1 MKRIVGEWMNAAG
14 KGIIFVAGAYIIWG
28 VLPIYWRQIE
38 AVSPLEII
46 AHRIFWSFIFM
57 VLYILATGRWQ
68 YLKTNLTFIFS
79 DKKKALTLVA
89 ASIIISANWLTYI
102 FAVNQGHILEASL
115 GYYINPFVSILLA
128 FFILKE
134 RFSKGEWLAI
144 FIVSLGVIYMAIGVG
159 HIPWLAITLAV
170 TFGVYGLIK
179 KTINLDA
186 TYALAVETAVLAP
199 FALLYILYLNA
210 TGANTLDFGLNADTA
225 FTMGTGVVTA
235 IPLLLFA
242 IGAVQIPLSLVGLLQ
257 YIGPTLMLF
266 IGIFLYGESFTDT
279 HKIAYTFIWAGLI
292 LYTVLRFKSSRPK
305 VNKQTVKLTE
315 D

>member
-1 MKRIVGEWMNAAG
+1 MSEKQ
-14 KGIIFVAGAYIIWG
+14 KGILFVSGAYIIWG
-28 VLPIYWRQIE
+28 LLPVYWRQIE
-38 AVSPLEII
+38 TVSPYEII

-57 VLYILATGRWQ
+57 VLYILFTGRWQ

-79 DKKKALTLVA
+79 DRKKALSLVA
-89 ASIIISANWLTYI
+89 ASIIISINWLTYI
-102 FAVNQGHILEASL
+102 LAVNQGHILEAGL

-144 FIVSLGVIYMAIGVG
+144 FIVSLGVIYMSLGVG
-159 HIPWLAITLAV
+159 HIPWLALTLAV

-179 KTINLDA
+179 KTINIDA

-199 FALLYILYLNA
+199 IALLYILYLNA
-210 TGANTLDFGLNADTA
+210 SGVNTLDFGLNRDTM

-242 IGAVQIPLSLVGLLQ
+242 LGAVKIPLSLTGLLQ

-266 IGIFLYGESFTDT
+266 IGIFLYGESFTAT
-279 HKIAYTFIWAGLI
+279 HQIAYGFIWAGLI
-292 LYTVLRFKSSRPK
+292 LYTLLRFKASRPRRPK
-305 VNKQTVKLTE
+305 GKVKLT
-315 D
+315 DD

>member
-1 MKRIVGEWMNAAG
+1 MSGKQ
-14 KGIIFVAGAYIIWG
+14 KGILFVSGAYIIWG
-28 VLPIYWRQIE
+28 LLPVYWRQIE
-38 AVSPLEII
+38 TVSPYEII

-57 VLYILATGRWQ
+57 VLYILFTGRWQ

-79 DKKKALTLVA
+79 DRKKALSLVA
-89 ASIIISANWLTYI
+89 ASIIISINWLTYI
-102 FAVNQGHILEASL
+102 LAVNQGHILEAGL

-144 FIVSLGVIYMAIGVG
+144 FIVSLGVIYMSLGVG
-159 HIPWLAITLAV
+159 HIPWLALTLAV

-179 KTINLDA
+179 KTINIDA

-199 FALLYILYLNA
+199 IALLYILYLNA
-210 TGANTLDFGLNADTA
+210 SGVNTLNFGLNRDTM

-242 IGAVQIPLSLVGLLQ
+242 LGAVKIPLSLTGLLQ

-266 IGIFLYGESFTDT
+266 IGIFLYGESFTAT
-279 HKIAYTFIWAGLI
+279 HQIAYGFIWAGLI
-292 LYTVLRFKSSRPK
+292 LYTLLRFKASRPRRPK
-305 VNKQTVKLTE
+305 GKVKLT
-315 D
+315 DD

>member
-1 MKRIVGEWMNAAG
+1 MNAAG

-57 VLYILATGRWQ
+57 VLYILAAGRWQ

-225 FTMGTGVVTA
+225 FTMATGVVTA

-315 D
+315 V

>member
-1 MKRIVGEWMNAAG
+1 MSGKQ
-14 KGIIFVAGAYIIWG
+14 KGILFVSGAYIIWG
-28 VLPIYWRQIE
+28 LLPVYWRQIE
-38 AVSPLEII
+38 TVSPYEII

-57 VLYILATGRWQ
+57 VLYILFTGRWQ

-79 DKKKALTLVA
+79 DRKKAFSLVA
-89 ASIIISANWLTYI
+89 ASIIISINWLTYI
-102 FAVNQGHILEASL
+102 LAVNQGHILEAGL

-144 FIVSLGVIYMAIGVG
+144 FIVSLGVIYMSLGVG
-159 HIPWLAITLAV
+159 HIPWLALTLAV

-179 KTINLDA
+179 KTINIDA

-199 FALLYILYLNA
+199 IALLYILYLNA
-210 TGANTLDFGLNADTA
+210 SGVNTLDFGLNRDTM

-242 IGAVQIPLSLVGLLQ
+242 LGAVKIPLSLTGLLQ

-266 IGIFLYGESFTDT
+266 IGIFLYGESFTTT
-279 HKIAYTFIWAGLI
+279 HQIAYGFIWAGLI
-292 LYTVLRFKSSRPK
+292 LYTLLRFKASRPRRPK
-305 VNKQTVKLTE
+305 GKVKLT
-315 D
+315 DD

>member
-1 MKRIVGEWMNAAG
+1 MSGKQ
-14 KGIIFVAGAYIIWG
+14 KGILFVSGAYIIWG
-28 VLPIYWRQIE
+28 LLPVYWRQIE
-38 AVSPLEII
+38 TVSPYEII

-57 VLYILATGRWQ
+57 VLYILFTGRWQ

-79 DKKKALTLVA
+79 DRKKALSLVA
-89 ASIIISANWLTYI
+89 ASIIISINWLTYI
-102 FAVNQGHILEASL
+102 LAVNQGHILEAGL

-144 FIVSLGVIYMAIGVG
+144 FIVSLGVIYMSLGVG
-159 HIPWLAITLAV
+159 HIPWLALTLAV

-179 KTINLDA
+179 KTINIDA

-199 FALLYILYLNA
+199 IALLYILYLNA
-210 TGANTLDFGLNADTA
+210 SGVNTLDFGLNRDTM
-225 FTMGTGVVTA
+225 FTMGTGIVTA

-242 IGAVQIPLSLVGLLQ
+242 LGAVKIPLSLTGLLQ

-266 IGIFLYGESFTDT
+266 IGIFLYGESFTAT
-279 HKIAYTFIWAGLI
+279 HQIAYGFIWAGLI
-292 LYTVLRFKSSRPK
+292 LYTLLRFKASRPRRPK
-305 VNKQTVKLTE
+305 GKVKLT
-315 D
+315 DD

>member
-1 MKRIVGEWMNAAG
+1 MSGKQ
-14 KGIIFVAGAYIIWG
+14 KGILFVSGAYIIWG

-38 AVSPLEII
+38 SVSPFEII

-57 VLYILATGRWQ
+57 VLYIMFTGRWQ

-79 DKKKALTLVA
+79 NKKKALSLLA
-89 ASIIISANWLTYI
+89 ASIIISINWLTYI
-102 FAVNQGHILEASL
+102 LAVNEGHILEASL

-128 FFILKE
+128 YFILKE

-144 FIVSLGVIYMAIGVG
+144 FIVSLGVIYMSLGVG
-159 HIPWLAITLAV
+159 HIPWLALTLAV

-179 KTINLDA
+179 KTINIDA

-199 FALLYILYLNA
+199 AALLYILYLNA
-210 TGANTLDFGLNADTA
+210 TGVNTLDFGLNRDTA

-242 IGAVQIPLSLVGLLQ
+242 LGAVRIPLSLTGLLQ

-266 IGIFLYGESFTDT
+266 IGIFLYGESFTTT
-279 HKIAYTFIWAGLI
+279 HKIAYGFIWSGLI
-292 LYTVLRFKSSRPK
+292 FYTLLRFKAARPRRQ
-305 VNKQTVKLTE
+305 KQKIRLT
-315 D
+315 DD

>member
-1 MKRIVGEWMNAAG
+1 MSGKH
-14 KGIIFVAGAYIIWG
+14 KGILFVSGAYIIWG
-28 VLPIYWRQIE
+28 LLPVYWRQIGT
-38 AVSPLEII
+38 VSPYEII

-57 VLYILATGRWQ
+57 VLYIFFTGRWQ

-79 DKKKALTLVA
+79 NRKKALSLVA
-89 ASIIISANWLTYI
+89 ASIIISINWLTYI
-102 FAVNQGHILEASL
+102 LAVNQGHILEAGL

-144 FIVSLGVIYMAIGVG
+144 FIVSLGVIYMSFGVG
-159 HIPWLAITLAV
+159 HIPWLALTLAV

-179 KTINLDA
+179 KTINIDA

-199 FALLYILYLNA
+199 IALLYILYLNA
-210 TGANTLDFGLNADTA
+210 SGVNTLDFGLNRDTM

-242 IGAVQIPLSLVGLLQ
+242 LGAVKIPLSLTGLLQ

-266 IGIFLYGESFTDT
+266 I
-279 HKIAYTFIWAGLI
+279 
-292 LYTVLRFKSSRPK
+292 
-305 VNKQTVKLTE
+305 
-315 D
+315 

>member
-1 MKRIVGEWMNAAG
+1 MSGKQ
-14 KGIIFVAGAYIIWG
+14 KGILFVSGAYIIWG
-28 VLPIYWRQIE
+28 LLPVYWRQIE
-38 AVSPLEII
+38 TVSPYEII

-57 VLYILATGRWQ
+57 VLYILFTGRWQ

-79 DKKKALTLVA
+79 NRKKALSLVA
-89 ASIIISANWLTYI
+89 ASIIISINWLTYI
-102 FAVNQGHILEASL
+102 LAVNQGHILEAGL

-144 FIVSLGVIYMAIGVG
+144 FIVSLGVIYMSLGVG
-159 HIPWLAITLAV
+159 HIPWLALTLAV

-179 KTINLDA
+179 KTINIDA

-199 FALLYILYLNA
+199 IALLYILYLNA
-210 TGANTLDFGLNADTA
+210 SGVNTLDFGLNRDTM

-242 IGAVQIPLSLVGLLQ
+242 LGAVKIPLSLTGLLQ

-266 IGIFLYGESFTDT
+266 IGIFLYGESFTST
-279 HKIAYTFIWAGLI
+279 HQIAYGFIWAGLI
-292 LYTVLRFKSSRPK
+292 LYTLLRFKASRPHGPK
-305 VNKQTVKLTE
+305 GKVKLT
-315 D
+315 DD

>member
-1 MKRIVGEWMNAAG
+1 MSGKQ
-14 KGIIFVAGAYIIWG
+14 KGILFVSGAYIIWG
-28 VLPIYWRQIE
+28 LLPVYWRQIE
-38 AVSPLEII
+38 TVSPYEII

-57 VLYILATGRWQ
+57 VLYILFTGRWQ

-79 DKKKALTLVA
+79 DRKKALSLVA
-89 ASIIISANWLTYI
+89 ASIIISINWLTYI
-102 FAVNQGHILEASL
+102 LAVNQGHILEAGL

-144 FIVSLGVIYMAIGVG
+144 FIVSLGVIYMSLGVG
-159 HIPWLAITLAV
+159 HIPWLALTLAV

-179 KTINLDA
+179 KTINIDA

-199 FALLYILYLNA
+199 IALLYILYLNA
-210 TGANTLDFGLNADTA
+210 SGVNTLDFGLNRDTM

-242 IGAVQIPLSLVGLLQ
+242 LGAVKIPLSLTGLLQ

-266 IGIFLYGESFTDT
+266 IGIFLYGESFTAT
-279 HKIAYTFIWAGLI
+279 HQIAYGFIWAGLI
-292 LYTVLRFKSSRPK
+292 LYTLLRFKASRPRRPK
-305 VNKQTVKLTE
+305 RKVKLT
-315 D
+315 DD

>member
-1 MKRIVGEWMNAAG
+1 MSGKQ
-14 KGIIFVAGAYIIWG
+14 KGILFVSGAYIIWG
-28 VLPIYWRQIE
+28 LLPVYWRQIGT
-38 AVSPLEII
+38 VSPYEII

-57 VLYILATGRWQ
+57 VLYILFTGRWQ

-79 DKKKALTLVA
+79 NRKKALSLVA
-89 ASIIISANWLTYI
+89 ASIIISINWLTYI
-102 FAVNQGHILEASL
+102 LAVNQGHILEAGL

-144 FIVSLGVIYMAIGVG
+144 FIVSLGVIYMSLGVG
-159 HIPWLAITLAV
+159 HIPWLALTLAV

-179 KTINLDA
+179 KTINIDA

-199 FALLYILYLNA
+199 IALLYILYLNA
-210 TGANTLDFGLNADTA
+210 SGVNTLDFGLNRDTM

-242 IGAVQIPLSLVGLLQ
+242 LGAVKIPLSLTGLLQ

-266 IGIFLYGESFTDT
+266 IGIFLYGESFTST
-279 HKIAYTFIWAGLI
+279 HQIAYGFIWAGLI
-292 LYTVLRFKSSRPK
+292 LYTLLRFKASRPRRPK
-305 VNKQTVKLTE
+305 GKVKLT
-315 D
+315 DD

>member
-1 MKRIVGEWMNAAG
+1 MSGEQ
-14 KGIIFVAGAYIIWG
+14 KGILFVSGAYIIWG
-28 VLPIYWRQIE
+28 LLPVYWRQIE
-38 AVSPLEII
+38 TVSPYEII

-57 VLYILATGRWQ
+57 VLYILFTGRWQ

-79 DKKKALTLVA
+79 DRKKALSLVA
-89 ASIIISANWLTYI
+89 ASIIISINWLTYI
-102 FAVNQGHILEASL
+102 LAVNQGHILEAGL

-144 FIVSLGVIYMAIGVG
+144 FIVSLGVIYMSLGVG
-159 HIPWLAITLAV
+159 HIPWLALTLAV

-179 KTINLDA
+179 KTINIDA

-199 FALLYILYLNA
+199 IALLYILYLNA
-210 TGANTLDFGLNADTA
+210 SGVNTLDFGLNRDTM

-242 IGAVQIPLSLVGLLQ
+242 LGAVKIPLSLTGLLQ

-266 IGIFLYGESFTDT
+266 IGIFLYGESFTAT
-279 HKIAYTFIWAGLI
+279 HQIAYGFIWVGLI
-292 LYTVLRFKSSRPK
+292 LYTLLRFKASRPRRPK
-305 VNKQTVKLTE
+305 GKVKLT
-315 D
+315 DD

>member
-1 MKRIVGEWMNAAG
+1 MSGKQ
-14 KGIIFVAGAYIIWG
+14 KGILFVSGAYIIWG

-38 AVSPLEII
+38 SISPFEII

-57 VLYILATGRWQ
+57 VLYIMFTGRWQ

-79 DKKKALTLVA
+79 NKKKALSLLA
-89 ASIIISANWLTYI
+89 ASIIISVNWLTYI
-102 FAVNQGHILEASL
+102 FAVNAGHILEASL

-128 FFILKE
+128 YFILKE

-144 FIVSLGVIYMAIGVG
+144 FIVSLGVIYMALGVG
-159 HIPWLAITLAV
+159 HIPWLALTLAV

-179 KTINLDA
+179 KTINIDA

-199 FALLYILYLNA
+199 AALLYIIYLNA
-210 TGANTLDFGLNADTA
+210 TGVNTLDFGLNRDTA

-242 IGAVQIPLSLVGLLQ
+242 LGAVRIPLSLTGLLQ
-257 YIGPTLMLF
+257 YIGPTLMLV
-266 IGIFLYGESFTDT
+266 IGIFLYGESFTTT
-279 HKIAYTFIWAGLI
+279 HKIAYGLI
-292 LYTVLRFKSSRPK
+292 WTGLIFYTLLRFKSSRPRRQ
-305 VNKQTVKLTE
+305 KQKIKLT
-315 D
+315 DD

>member
-1 MKRIVGEWMNAAG
+1 MSGKQ
-14 KGIIFVAGAYIIWG
+14 KGILFVSGAYIIWG
-28 VLPIYWRQIE
+28 LLPVYWRQIE
-38 AVSPLEII
+38 TVSPYEII

-57 VLYILATGRWQ
+57 VLYILFTGRWQ

-79 DKKKALTLVA
+79 DRKKALSLVA
-89 ASIIISANWLTYI
+89 ASIIISINWLTYI
-102 FAVNQGHILEASL
+102 LAVNQGHILEAGL

-144 FIVSLGVIYMAIGVG
+144 FIVSLGVIYMSLGVG
-159 HIPWLAITLAV
+159 HIPWLALTLAV

-179 KTINLDA
+179 KTINIDA

-199 FALLYILYLNA
+199 IALLYILYLNA
-210 TGANTLDFGLNADTA
+210 SGVNTLDFGLNRDTM

-242 IGAVQIPLSLVGLLQ
+242 LGAVKIPLSLTGLLQ

-266 IGIFLYGESFTDT
+266 IGIFLYGESFTAT
-279 HKIAYTFIWAGLI
+279 HQIAYGFIWVGLI
-292 LYTVLRFKSSRPK
+292 LYTLLRFKASRPRRPK
-305 VNKQTVKLTE
+305 GKVKLT
-315 D
+315 DD

>member
-1 MKRIVGEWMNAAG
+1 MSEKQ
-14 KGIIFVAGAYIIWG
+14 KGILFVSGAYIIWG

-38 AVSPLEII
+38 SVSPFEII

-57 VLYILATGRWQ
+57 VLYIMFTGRWQ

-79 DKKKALTLVA
+79 NKKKALSLLA
-89 ASIIISANWLTYI
+89 ASIIISINWLTYI
-102 FAVNQGHILEASL
+102 LAVNEGHILEASL

-128 FFILKE
+128 YFILKE

-144 FIVSLGVIYMAIGVG
+144 FIVSLGVIYMALGVG
-159 HIPWLAITLAV
+159 HIPWLALTLAV

-179 KTINLDA
+179 KTINIDA

-199 FALLYILYLNA
+199 VALLYILYLNA
-210 TGANTLDFGLNADTA
+210 TGGNTLDFGLNRDTA

-242 IGAVQIPLSLVGLLQ
+242 LGATIIPLSLTGLLQ
-257 YIGPTLMLF
+257 YIAPTLMLI
-266 IGIFLYGESFTDT
+266 IGIFLYGEAFTTT
-279 HKIAYTFIWAGLI
+279 HKIAYGLIWTGLI
-292 LYTVLRFKSSRPK
+292 LYTLLRFKASRPSRR
-305 VNKQTVKLTE
+305 KQKIKLT
-315 D
+315 DD

>member
-1 MKRIVGEWMNAAG
+1 MSGKQ
-14 KGIIFVAGAYIIWG
+14 KGILFVSGAYIIWG
-28 VLPIYWRQIE
+28 LLPVYWRQIE
-38 AVSPLEII
+38 TVSPYEII

-57 VLYILATGRWQ
+57 VLYILFTGRWQ

-79 DKKKALTLVA
+79 DRKKALSLVA
-89 ASIIISANWLTYI
+89 ASIIISINWLTYI
-102 FAVNQGHILEASL
+102 LAVNQGHILEAGL

-144 FIVSLGVIYMAIGVG
+144 FIVSLGVIYMSLGVG
-159 HIPWLAITLAV
+159 HIPWLALTLAV

-179 KTINLDA
+179 KTINIDA

-199 FALLYILYLNA
+199 IALLYILYLNA
-210 TGANTLDFGLNADTA
+210 SGVNTLDFGLNRDTM

-242 IGAVQIPLSLVGLLQ
+242 LGAVKIPLSLTGLLQ

-266 IGIFLYGESFTDT
+266 IGIFLYGESFTAT
-279 HKIAYTFIWAGLI
+279 HQIAYGFIWAGLI
-292 LYTVLRFKSSRPK
+292 LYTLLRFKASRPRRPK
-305 VNKQTVKLTE
+305 GKVKLT
-315 D
+315 DD

>member
-1 MKRIVGEWMNAAG
+1 MSGEQ
-14 KGIIFVAGAYIIWG
+14 KGILFVSGAYIIWG
-28 VLPIYWRQIE
+28 LLPVYWRQIE
-38 AVSPLEII
+38 TVSPYEII

-57 VLYILATGRWQ
+57 VLYILFTGRWQ

-79 DKKKALTLVA
+79 DRKKALSLVA
-89 ASIIISANWLTYI
+89 ASIIISINWLTYI
-102 FAVNQGHILEASL
+102 LAVNQGHILEAGL

-144 FIVSLGVIYMAIGVG
+144 FIVSLGVIYMSLGVG
-159 HIPWLAITLAV
+159 HIPWLALTLAV

-179 KTINLDA
+179 KTINIDA

-199 FALLYILYLNA
+199 IALLYILYLNA
-210 TGANTLDFGLNADTA
+210 SGVNTLDFGLNRDTM

-242 IGAVQIPLSLVGLLQ
+242 LGAVKIPLSLTGLLQ

-266 IGIFLYGESFTDT
+266 IGIFLYGESFTAT
-279 HKIAYTFIWAGLI
+279 HQIAYGFIWAGLI
-292 LYTVLRFKSSRPK
+292 LYTLLRFKASRPRRPK
-305 VNKQTVKLTE
+305 GKVKLT
-315 D
+315 DD

>member
-1 MKRIVGEWMNAAG
+1 MSGKQ
-14 KGIIFVAGAYIIWG
+14 KGILFVSGAYIIWG
-28 VLPIYWRQIE
+28 LLPVYWRQIGT
-38 AVSPLEII
+38 VSPYEII

-57 VLYILATGRWQ
+57 VLYILFTGRWQ
-68 YLKTNLTFIFS
+68 YLKMNLTFIFS
-79 DKKKALTLVA
+79 DRKKALSLVA
-89 ASIIISANWLTYI
+89 ASIIISINWLTYI
-102 FAVNQGHILEASL
+102 LAVNQGHILEAGL

-144 FIVSLGVIYMAIGVG
+144 FIVSLGVIYMSLGVG
-159 HIPWLAITLAV
+159 HIPWLALTLAV

-179 KTINLDA
+179 KTINIDA

-199 FALLYILYLNA
+199 IALLYILYLNA
-210 TGANTLDFGLNADTA
+210 SGVNTLDFGLNRDTM

-242 IGAVQIPLSLVGLLQ
+242 LGAVKIPLSLTGLLQ

-266 IGIFLYGESFTDT
+266 IGIFLYGESFTAT
-279 HKIAYTFIWAGLI
+279 HQIAYGFIWAGLI
-292 LYTVLRFKSSRPK
+292 LYTLLRFKASRPRGPK
-305 VNKQTVKLTE
+305 GRVKLT
-315 D
+315 DD

>member
-1 MKRIVGEWMNAAG
+1 MSGKQ
-14 KGIIFVAGAYIIWG
+14 KGILFVSGAYIIWG
-28 VLPIYWRQIE
+28 LLPVYWRQIE
-38 AVSPLEII
+38 TVSPYEII

-57 VLYILATGRWQ
+57 VLYILFTGRWQ

-79 DKKKALTLVA
+79 NRKKALSLVA
-89 ASIIISANWLTYI
+89 ASIIISINWLTYI
-102 FAVNQGHILEASL
+102 LAVNQGHILEAGL

-144 FIVSLGVIYMAIGVG
+144 FIVSLGVIYMSLGVG
-159 HIPWLAITLAV
+159 HIPWLALTLAV

-179 KTINLDA
+179 KTINIDA

-199 FALLYILYLNA
+199 IALLYILYLNA
-210 TGANTLDFGLNADTA
+210 SGVNTLDFGLNRDTM

-242 IGAVQIPLSLVGLLQ
+242 LGAVKIPLSLTGLLQ

-266 IGIFLYGESFTDT
+266 IGIFLYGESFTAT
-279 HKIAYTFIWAGLI
+279 HQIAYGFIWVGLI
-292 LYTVLRFKSSRPK
+292 LYTLLRFKASRPRGPK
-305 VNKQTVKLTE
+305 GKVKLT
-315 D
+315 DD

>member
-1 MKRIVGEWMNAAG
+1 MSGKQ
-14 KGIIFVAGAYIIWG
+14 KGILFVSGAYIIWG
-28 VLPIYWRQIE
+28 LLPVYWRQIGT
-38 AVSPLEII
+38 VSPYEII

-57 VLYILATGRWQ
+57 VLYIFFTGRWQ

-79 DKKKALTLVA
+79 NRKKALSLVA
-89 ASIIISANWLTYI
+89 ASIIISINWLTYI
-102 FAVNQGHILEASL
+102 LAVNQGHILEAGL

-144 FIVSLGVIYMAIGVG
+144 FIVSLGVIYMSFGVG
-159 HIPWLAITLAV
+159 HIPWLALTLAV

-179 KTINLDA
+179 KTINIDA

-199 FALLYILYLNA
+199 IALLYILYLNA
-210 TGANTLDFGLNADTA
+210 SGVNTLDFGLNRDTM

-242 IGAVQIPLSLVGLLQ
+242 LGAVKIPLSLTGLLQ

-266 IGIFLYGESFTDT
+266 IGIFLYGESFTST
-279 HKIAYTFIWAGLI
+279 HQIAYGFIWAGLI
-292 LYTVLRFKSSRPK
+292 LYTLLRFKASRPRGPK
-305 VNKQTVKLTE
+305 GRVKLT
-315 D
+315 DD

>member
-1 MKRIVGEWMNAAG
+1 MSGKQ
-14 KGIIFVAGAYIIWG
+14 KGILFVSGAYIIWG
-28 VLPIYWRQIE
+28 LLPVYWRQIE
-38 AVSPLEII
+38 TVSPYEII

-57 VLYILATGRWQ
+57 VLYILFTGRWQ

-79 DKKKALTLVA
+79 NRKKALSLVA
-89 ASIIISANWLTYI
+89 ASIIISINWLTYI
-102 FAVNQGHILEASL
+102 LAVNQGHILEAGL

-144 FIVSLGVIYMAIGVG
+144 FIVSLGVIYMSLGVG
-159 HIPWLAITLAV
+159 HIPWLALTLAV

-179 KTINLDA
+179 KTINIDA

-199 FALLYILYLNA
+199 IALLYILYLNA
-210 TGANTLDFGLNADTA
+210 SGVNTLDFGLNRDTM

-242 IGAVQIPLSLVGLLQ
+242 LGAVKIPLSLTGLLQ

-266 IGIFLYGESFTDT
+266 IGIFLYGESFTAT
-279 HKIAYTFIWAGLI
+279 HQIAYGFIWAGLI
-292 LYTVLRFKSSRPK
+292 LYTLLRFKASRPHRQK
-305 VNKQTVKLTE
+305 GKVKLT
-315 D
+315 DD

>member
-1 MKRIVGEWMNAAG
+1 MSGKQ
-14 KGIIFVAGAYIIWG
+14 KGILFVSGAYIIWG
-28 VLPIYWRQIE
+28 LLPVYWRQIE
-38 AVSPLEII
+38 TVSPYEII

-57 VLYILATGRWQ
+57 VLYILFTGRWQ

-79 DKKKALTLVA
+79 NRKKALSLVA
-89 ASIIISANWLTYI
+89 ASIIISINWLTYI
-102 FAVNQGHILEASL
+102 LAVNQGHILEAGL

-144 FIVSLGVIYMAIGVG
+144 FIVSLGVIYMSLGVG
-159 HIPWLAITLAV
+159 HIPWLALTLAV

-179 KTINLDA
+179 KTINIDA

-199 FALLYILYLNA
+199 IALLYILYLNA
-210 TGANTLDFGLNADTA
+210 SGVNTLDFGLNRDTM

-242 IGAVQIPLSLVGLLQ
+242 LGAVKIPLSLTGLLQ

-266 IGIFLYGESFTDT
+266 IGIFLYGESFTAT
-279 HKIAYTFIWAGLI
+279 HQIAYGFIWAGLI
-292 LYTVLRFKSSRPK
+292 LYTLLRFKASRPRRPK
-305 VNKQTVKLTE
+305 GKVKLT
-315 D
+315 DD

>member
-1 MKRIVGEWMNAAG
+1 MSGKQ
-14 KGIIFVAGAYIIWG
+14 KGILFVSGAYIIWG

-38 AVSPLEII
+38 SVSPFEII

-57 VLYILATGRWQ
+57 VLYIMFTGRWQ

-79 DKKKALTLVA
+79 NKKKALSLIA
-89 ASIIISANWLTYI
+89 ASIIISINWLTYI
-102 FAVNQGHILEASL
+102 LAVNEGHILEASL

-128 FFILKE
+128 YFILKE

-144 FIVSLGVIYMAIGVG
+144 FIVSLGVIYMTLGVG
-159 HIPWLAITLAV
+159 HIPWLALTLAV

-179 KTINLDA
+179 KTINIDA

-199 FALLYILYLNA
+199 VALLYILYLNA
-210 TGANTLDFGLNADTA
+210 AGVNTLDFGLNRDTA

-242 IGAVQIPLSLVGLLQ
+242 LGAVRIPLSLTGLLQ
-257 YIGPTLMLF
+257 YIGPTLMLV
-266 IGIFLYGESFTDT
+266 IGIFLYDEAFTTT
-279 HKIAYTFIWAGLI
+279 HKIAYGLI
-292 LYTVLRFKSSRPK
+292 WTGLIFYTLLRFKASRPSRQ
-305 VNKQTVKLTE
+305 KQKIKLT
-315 D
+315 DD

>member
-1 MKRIVGEWMNAAG
+1 MSGKQ
-14 KGIIFVAGAYIIWG
+14 KGILFVSGAYIIWG
-28 VLPIYWRQIE
+28 LLPVYWRQIE
-38 AVSPLEII
+38 TVSPYEII

-57 VLYILATGRWQ
+57 VLYILFTGRWQ

-79 DKKKALTLVA
+79 DRKKALSLVA
-89 ASIIISANWLTYI
+89 ASIIISINWLTYI
-102 FAVNQGHILEASL
+102 LAVNQGHILEAGL

-144 FIVSLGVIYMAIGVG
+144 FIVSLGVIYMSLGVG
-159 HIPWLAITLAV
+159 HIPWLALTLAV

-179 KTINLDA
+179 KTINIDA

-199 FALLYILYLNA
+199 IALLYILYLNA
-210 TGANTLDFGLNADTA
+210 SGVNTLDFGLNRDTM

-242 IGAVQIPLSLVGLLQ
+242 LGAVKIPLSLTGLLQ

-266 IGIFLYGESFTDT
+266 IGIFLYGESFTAA
-279 HKIAYTFIWAGLI
+279 HQIAYGFIWVGLI
-292 LYTVLRFKSSRPK
+292 LYTLLRFKASRPRRPK
-305 VNKQTVKLTE
+305 GKVKLT
-315 D
+315 DD

>member
-1 MKRIVGEWMNAAG
+1 MSGKQ
-14 KGIIFVAGAYIIWG
+14 KGILFVSGAYIIWG
-28 VLPIYWRQIE
+28 LLPVYWRQIE
-38 AVSPLEII
+38 TVSPYEII

-57 VLYILATGRWQ
+57 VLYILFTGRWQ

-79 DKKKALTLVA
+79 DRKKALSLVA
-89 ASIIISANWLTYI
+89 ASIIISINWLTYI
-102 FAVNQGHILEASL
+102 LAVNQGHILEAGL

-144 FIVSLGVIYMAIGVG
+144 FIVSLGVIYMSLGVG
-159 HIPWLAITLAV
+159 HIPWLALTLAV

-179 KTINLDA
+179 KTINIDA
-186 TYALAVETAVLAP
+186 TYALAVETAVLTP
-199 FALLYILYLNA
+199 IALLYILYLNA
-210 TGANTLDFGLNADTA
+210 SGVNTLDFGLNRDTM

-242 IGAVQIPLSLVGLLQ
+242 LGAVKIPLSLTGLLQ

-266 IGIFLYGESFTDT
+266 IGIFLYGESFTST
-279 HKIAYTFIWAGLI
+279 HQIAYGFIWAGLI
-292 LYTVLRFKSSRPK
+292 LYTLLRFKASRPRGPK
-305 VNKQTVKLTE
+305 GKVKLT
-315 D
+315 DD

>member
-1 MKRIVGEWMNAAG
+1 MSGEQ
-14 KGIIFVAGAYIIWG
+14 KGILFVSGAYIIWG
-28 VLPIYWRQIE
+28 LLPVYWRQIE
-38 AVSPLEII
+38 TVSPYEII

-57 VLYILATGRWQ
+57 VLYILFTGRWQ

-79 DKKKALTLVA
+79 DRKKALSLVA
-89 ASIIISANWLTYI
+89 ASIIISINWLTYI
-102 FAVNQGHILEASL
+102 LAVNQGHILEAGL

-144 FIVSLGVIYMAIGVG
+144 FIVSLGVIYMSLGVG
-159 HIPWLAITLAV
+159 HIPWLALTLAV

-179 KTINLDA
+179 KTINIDA

-199 FALLYILYLNA
+199 IALLYILYLNA
-210 TGANTLDFGLNADTA
+210 SGVNTLDFGLNRDTM

-242 IGAVQIPLSLVGLLQ
+242 LGAVKIPLSLTGLLQ

-266 IGIFLYGESFTDT
+266 IGIFLYGESFTAT
-279 HKIAYTFIWAGLI
+279 HQIAYGFIWARLI
-292 LYTVLRFKSSRPK
+292 LYTLLRFKASRPRRPK
-305 VNKQTVKLTE
+305 GKVKLT
-315 D
+315 DD

>member
-1 MKRIVGEWMNAAG
+1 MSEKQ
-14 KGIIFVAGAYIIWG
+14 KGILFVSGAYIIWG
-28 VLPIYWRQIE
+28 LLPVYWRQIE
-38 AVSPLEII
+38 TVSPYEII

-57 VLYILATGRWQ
+57 VLYILFTGRWQ

-79 DKKKALTLVA
+79 DRKKALSLVA
-89 ASIIISANWLTYI
+89 ASIIISINWLTYI
-102 FAVNQGHILEASL
+102 LAVNQGHILEAGL

-144 FIVSLGVIYMAIGVG
+144 FIVSLGVIYMSLGVG
-159 HIPWLAITLAV
+159 HIPWLALTLAV

-179 KTINLDA
+179 KTINIDA

-199 FALLYILYLNA
+199 IALLYILYLNA
-210 TGANTLDFGLNADTA
+210 SGVNTLDFGLNRDTM

-242 IGAVQIPLSLVGLLQ
+242 LGAVKIPLSLTGLLQ

-266 IGIFLYGESFTDT
+266 IGIFLYGESFTAT
-279 HKIAYTFIWAGLI
+279 HQIAYGFIWVGLI
-292 LYTVLRFKSSRPK
+292 LYTLLRFKASRPRRPK
-305 VNKQTVKLTE
+305 GKVKLI
-315 D
+315 DD

>member
-1 MKRIVGEWMNAAG
+1 MSGKQ
-14 KGIIFVAGAYIIWG
+14 KGILFVSGAYIIWG
-28 VLPIYWRQIE
+28 LLPVYWKQIE
-38 AVSPLEII
+38 TVSPYEII

-57 VLYILATGRWQ
+57 VLYILFTGRWQ

-79 DKKKALTLVA
+79 DRKKALSLVA
-89 ASIIISANWLTYI
+89 ASIIISINWLTYI
-102 FAVNQGHILEASL
+102 LAVNQGHILEAGL

-144 FIVSLGVIYMAIGVG
+144 FIVSLGVIYMSLGVG
-159 HIPWLAITLAV
+159 HIPWLALTLAV

-179 KTINLDA
+179 KTINIDA

-199 FALLYILYLNA
+199 IALLYILYLNA
-210 TGANTLDFGLNADTA
+210 SGVNTLDFGLNRDTM

-242 IGAVQIPLSLVGLLQ
+242 LGAVKIPLSLTGLLQ

-266 IGIFLYGESFTDT
+266 IGIFLYGESFTAT
-279 HKIAYTFIWAGLI
+279 HQIAYGFIWVGLI
-292 LYTVLRFKSSRPK
+292 LYTLLRFKASRPRRMK
-305 VNKQTVKLTE
+305 RKVKLT
-315 D
+315 DD

>member
-1 MKRIVGEWMNAAG
+1 MSEKQ
-14 KGIIFVAGAYIIWG
+14 KGILFVSGAYIIWG
-28 VLPIYWRQIE
+28 LLPVYWRQIE
-38 AVSPLEII
+38 TVSPYEII

-57 VLYILATGRWQ
+57 VLYILFTGRWQ

-79 DKKKALTLVA
+79 DRKKALSLVA
-89 ASIIISANWLTYI
+89 ASIIISINWLTYI
-102 FAVNQGHILEASL
+102 LAVNQGHILEAGL

-144 FIVSLGVIYMAIGVG
+144 FIVSLGVVYMSLGVG
-159 HIPWLAITLAV
+159 HIPWLALTLAV

-179 KTINLDA
+179 KTINIDA

-199 FALLYILYLNA
+199 IALLYILYLNA
-210 TGANTLDFGLNADTA
+210 SGVNTLDFGLNRDTM

-242 IGAVQIPLSLVGLLQ
+242 LGAVKIPLSLTGLLQ

-266 IGIFLYGESFTDT
+266 IGIFLYGESFTAT
-279 HKIAYTFIWAGLI
+279 HQIAYGFIWVGLI
-292 LYTVLRFKSSRPK
+292 LYTLLRFKASRPRRPK
-305 VNKQTVKLTE
+305 GKVKLI
-315 D
+315 DD

>member
-1 MKRIVGEWMNAAG
+1 MSEKQ
-14 KGIIFVAGAYIIWG
+14 KGILFVSGAYIIWG
-28 VLPIYWRQIE
+28 LLPVYWRQIE
-38 AVSPLEII
+38 TVSPYEII

-57 VLYILATGRWQ
+57 VLYILFTGRWQ

-79 DKKKALTLVA
+79 DRKKALSLVA
-89 ASIIISANWLTYI
+89 ASIIISINWLTYI
-102 FAVNQGHILEASL
+102 LAVNQGHILEAGL

-144 FIVSLGVIYMAIGVG
+144 FIVSLGVIYMSLGVG
-159 HIPWLAITLAV
+159 HIPWLALTLAV

-179 KTINLDA
+179 KTINIDA

-199 FALLYILYLNA
+199 IALLYILYLNA
-210 TGANTLDFGLNADTA
+210 SGVNTLDFGLNRDTM

-242 IGAVQIPLSLVGLLQ
+242 LGAVKIPLSLTGLLQ

-266 IGIFLYGESFTDT
+266 IGIFLYGESFTAT
-279 HKIAYTFIWAGLI
+279 HQIAYGFIWVGLI
-292 LYTVLRFKSSRPK
+292 LYTLLRFKASRPRRPK
-305 VNKQTVKLTE
+305 GKVKLT
-315 D
+315 DD

>member
-1 MKRIVGEWMNAAG
+1 MSGKQ
-14 KGIIFVAGAYIIWG
+14 KGILFVSGAYIIWG
-28 VLPIYWRQIE
+28 LLPVYWRQIGT
-38 AVSPLEII
+38 VSPYEII

-57 VLYILATGRWQ
+57 VLYIFFTGRWQ

-79 DKKKALTLVA
+79 NRKKALSLVA
-89 ASIIISANWLTYI
+89 ASIIISINWLTYI
-102 FAVNQGHILEASL
+102 LAVNQGHILEAGL

-144 FIVSLGVIYMAIGVG
+144 FIVSLGVIYMSLGVG
-159 HIPWLAITLAV
+159 HIPWLALTLAV

-179 KTINLDA
+179 KTINIDA

-199 FALLYILYLNA
+199 IALLYILYLNA
-210 TGANTLDFGLNADTA
+210 SGVNTLDFGLNRDTM

-242 IGAVQIPLSLVGLLQ
+242 LGAVKIPLSLTGLLQ

-266 IGIFLYGESFTDT
+266 IGIFLYGESFTST
-279 HKIAYTFIWAGLI
+279 HQIAYGFIWAGLI
-292 LYTVLRFKSSRPK
+292 LYTLLRFKASRPRGPK
-305 VNKQTVKLTE
+305 GRVKLT
-315 D
+315 DD

>member
-1 MKRIVGEWMNAAG
+1 MSGKQ
-14 KGIIFVAGAYIIWG
+14 KGILFVSGAYIIWG
-28 VLPIYWRQIE
+28 LLPVYWKQIE
-38 AVSPLEII
+38 TVSPYEII

-57 VLYILATGRWQ
+57 VLYILFTGRWQ

-79 DKKKALTLVA
+79 DRKKALSLVA
-89 ASIIISANWLTYI
+89 ASIIISINWLTYI
-102 FAVNQGHILEASL
+102 LAVNQGHILEAGL

-144 FIVSLGVIYMAIGVG
+144 FIVSLGVIYMSLGVG
-159 HIPWLAITLAV
+159 HIPWLALTLAV

-179 KTINLDA
+179 KTINIDA

-199 FALLYILYLNA
+199 IALLYILYLNA
-210 TGANTLDFGLNADTA
+210 SGVNTLNFGLNRDTM

-242 IGAVQIPLSLVGLLQ
+242 LGAVKIPLSLTGLLQ

-266 IGIFLYGESFTDT
+266 IGIFLYGESFTAT
-279 HKIAYTFIWAGLI
+279 HQIAYGFIWAGLI
-292 LYTVLRFKSSRPK
+292 LYTLLRFKASRPRRMK
-305 VNKQTVKLTE
+305 RKVKLT
-315 D
+315 DD

>member
-1 MKRIVGEWMNAAG
+1 MSGKQ
-14 KGIIFVAGAYIIWG
+14 KGILFVSGAYIIWG
-28 VLPIYWRQIE
+28 LLPVYWRQIGT
-38 AVSPLEII
+38 VSPYEII

-57 VLYILATGRWQ
+57 VLYILFTGRWQ

-79 DKKKALTLVA
+79 DRKKALSLVA
-89 ASIIISANWLTYI
+89 ASIIISINWLTYI
-102 FAVNQGHILEASL
+102 LAVNQGHILEAGL

-144 FIVSLGVIYMAIGVG
+144 FIVSLGVIYMSLGVG
-159 HIPWLAITLAV
+159 HIPWLALTLAV

-179 KTINLDA
+179 KTINIDA

-199 FALLYILYLNA
+199 IALLYILYLNA
-210 TGANTLDFGLNADTA
+210 SGVNTLDFGLNRDTM

-242 IGAVQIPLSLVGLLQ
+242 LGAVKIPLSLTGLLQ

-266 IGIFLYGESFTDT
+266 IGIFLYGESFTST
-279 HKIAYTFIWAGLI
+279 HQIAYGFIWAGLI
-292 LYTVLRFKSSRPK
+292 LYTLLRFKASRPRRPK
-305 VNKQTVKLTE
+305 GKVKLT
-315 D
+315 DD

>member
-1 MKRIVGEWMNAAG
+1 MSGKK
-14 KGIIFVAGAYIIWG
+14 KGILFVSGAYIIWG
-28 VLPIYWRQIE
+28 LLPVYWKQIE
-38 AVSPLEII
+38 TVSPYEII

-57 VLYILATGRWQ
+57 VLYILFTGRWQ

-79 DKKKALTLVA
+79 DRKKALSLVA
-89 ASIIISANWLTYI
+89 ASIIISINWLTYI
-102 FAVNQGHILEASL
+102 LAVNQGHILEAGL

-144 FIVSLGVIYMAIGVG
+144 FIVSLGVIYMSLGVG
-159 HIPWLAITLAV
+159 HIPWLALTLAV

-179 KTINLDA
+179 KTINIDA

-199 FALLYILYLNA
+199 IALLYILYLNA
-210 TGANTLDFGLNADTA
+210 SGVNTLDFGLNRDTM

-242 IGAVQIPLSLVGLLQ
+242 LGAVKIPLSLTGLLQ

-266 IGIFLYGESFTDT
+266 IGIFLYGESFTAT
-279 HKIAYTFIWAGLI
+279 HQIAYGFIWAGLI
-292 LYTVLRFKSSRPK
+292 LYTLLRFKASRPRRMK
-305 VNKQTVKLTE
+305 RKVKLT
-315 D
+315 DD